1 MQISGRTRLLLA
13 LAGAAVLAG
22 VAAGIALTRGGA
34 ENALAQGPPGVL
46 ARGPFKS
53 LGWGTTGNAEIV
65 RDGSGHLVLRLSS
78 GFRTQEA
85 PELFV
90 YFMKYDG
97 KRRTVWKE
105 VAPLRRAWGKQT
117 YNLRA
122 DAAKMLRASV
132 AIYCGKCNRNFG
144 AAQLAPV
151 S

>member
-13 LAGAAVLAG
+13 VAGAAVLVG

-53 LGWGTTGNAEIV
+53 LGWGTTGSAEIV

-97 KRRTVWKE
+97 KRRTVWTE

-117 YNLRA
+117 YDLHGE
-122 DAAKMLRASV
+122 AAKMLRASV